1 MYNKTMKKISVL
13 LVLALFSGCLLQLP
27 CEAGF
32 FANQKAKLEQKK
44 VYKSTYNDIENVI
57 KTQMVFANKHD
68 LENFISLYSKD
79 FVNSDGFNFEVYKK
93 MVKET
98 WQTYPDIYYE
108 SEIKNIE
115 FSDNYATVFVKETAI
130 ATPVEQIEDFKTVGE
145 LYSISKCV
153 YHLEKHGA
161 KWLINSEKIIE
172 ETSTLKYG
180 KARLIDIELNAPK
193 QIGSG
198 KYYTSTLKMD
208 LPEDTYA
215 VASISKEK
223 IIYPQNKAEDAFRN
237 MNNDNILERVFL
249 SNNENV
255 NEYTIASIALSQVE
269 NISNDQVQ
277 LSLSGLAFIMTRVNV
292 VPENKFIKEE
302 NDGKG
307 K

>member
-1 MYNKTMKKISVL
+1 MSEIKINLSSNGGTKNTIEKQVNELGYTLGDNSLGMNKMRLAILGLAYWDIITSQEMQELQDRLHKKIIDKAISEEQVSEE
-13 LVLALFSGCLLQLP
+13 LVA
-27 CEAGF
+27 
-32 FANQKAKLEQKK
+32 
-44 VYKSTYNDIENVI
+44 
-57 KTQMVFANKHD
+57 
-68 LENFISLYSKD
+68 
-79 FVNSDGFNFEVYKK
+79 FVCGYKK

-255 NEYTIASIALSQVE
+255 NEYTIASIALSKVE